1 MKILVIAQSRSGSTG
16 FQAWL
21 KSEFNEPVM
30 LEPFNHN
37 RLPQEELDLQLETV
51 KSDDG
56 LILKFVD
63 NMYLN
68 MPHINDVNVLMGYFD
83 KVIGL
88 TRDND
93 YECAYSR
100 LMSHLSDDWRGSRQ
114 TIKVDQETIDSNLF
128 LMDEYTKHAQHHKA
142 YIRSLPIF
150 QTTYEKIYK
159 DKDVKDLIDYLEIEP
174 KNLDYLFENKN
185 VTSNWN
191 MEMYEYH
198 KTVLE

>member
-63 NMYLN
+63 NMYLD

-88 TRDND
+88 TRDINQCCPCRAR
-93 YECAYSR
+93 EGLFISILRRA
-100 LMSHLSDDWRGSRQ
+100 L
-114 TIKVDQETIDSNLF
+114 NL
-128 LMDEYTKHAQHHKA
+128 
-142 YIRSLPIF
+142 I
-150 QTTYEKIYK
+150 
-159 DKDVKDLIDYLEIEP
+159 
-174 KNLDYLFENKN
+174 
-185 VTSNWN
+185 
-191 MEMYEYH
+191 
-198 KTVLE
+198 

>member
-1 MKILVIAQSRSGSTG
+1 MKILVLAQSRSGSTG

-37 RLPQEELDLQLETV
+37 LLSQEELDLQLETL
-51 KSDDG
+51 KSNNG

-68 MPHINDVNVLMGYFD
+68 MPYISDVNVLMSHFD

-100 LMSHLSDDWRGSRQ
+100 LMGHLSDNWRGSRQ
-114 TIKVDQETIDSNLF
+114 SIKVDQKIIDSNLF
-128 LMDEYTKHAQHHKA
+128 LMDDYINHAKHHKT

-150 QTTYEKIYK
+150 QTTYEKIYQNK
-159 DKDVKDLIDYLEIEP
+159 DIGPLIDYLEIKP

-185 VTSNWN
+185 ITGNWN
-191 MEMYEYH
+191 MNMFEYH
-198 KTVLE
+198 KNF